1 MKICCWLFLIYI
13 GLVQPS
19 NAQNLF
25 QYGPYSV
32 SKNEFV
38 SAYKKNNTIDTVKD
52 KTAAIQQY
60 LDLYIKFKL
69 KVQDA
74 LDLHLDKLIAGD
86 DDVQQ
91 FRKQIEEPYL
101 TDQKEL
107 EKLAEELFR
116 RSQVEIRVSHIF
128 IPNSEKKSAKI
139 LAQQVYNK
147 IKAGEDFGKLALEF
161 SGDPYVASN
170 NGDLGY
176 ITALNLPYNLENIVF
191 NLPLNGVSSP
201 FESSIG
207 YHIFKK
213 TGIRNANGKFRIAQ
227 ILVAAEPQNGN
238 IENAATK
245 KLADSLYNLLKKGAS
260 FTALATQFSV
270 DQASAARG
278 GELLNLVGTG
288 DFESV
293 FMEAIFSLKKD
304 GDIST
309 PLATG
314 YGYHIIKRLEQFPV
328 PTTFKGNETYWKKR
342 VESSSRMAMVKASF
356 EKKLLAA
363 TSPNVSN
370 FDKPSLWRYTDTF
383 MKTHKKLA
391 TLLLNDSTTLIS
403 FDEEKIKTI
412 DWINYIIAIN
422 PTQNTEEYKKLWEP
436 FIQQKATAYYRKH
449 LEQFDAN
456 YRQQLREFMEGN
468 LLFEVMGKRIWTRA
482 SEDSVGLKEY
492 FSQHKSNYNWKSSAD
507 VLMISAVDST
517 NAIKAKNAIDSFPE
531 KWKTLIAASDGSIL
545 ADSSRMDLDQINVSE
560 KLLIPNTATPI
571 VINPDL
577 SATFFYILKTYPK
590 PAPKSFEEARGL
602 VVNDYQILLEDKWIN
617 TLKKKYPVKINK
629 PLFKS
634 VIKELR

>member
-13 GLVQPS
+13 GLVQPL

-38 SAYKKNNTIDTVKD
+38 SAYKKNNSIDTVKD
-52 KTAAIQQY
+52 KAASIQQY

-101 TDQKEL
+101 TDQKKL
-107 EKLAEELFR
+107 EKLAEELYN

-128 IPNSEKKSAKI
+128 IPNSENKSAKI

-227 ILVAAEPQNGN
+227 ILVATEPQNGN

-260 FTALATQFSV
+260 FSALATQFSI
-270 DQASAARG
+270 DQASALRN
-278 GELLNLVGTG
+278 GELQNLVGTG

-293 FMEAIFSLKKD
+293 FMEAIFSLKRN

-314 YGYHIIKRLEQFPV
+314 YGYHIIKRLEQFSV
-328 PTTFKGNETYWKKR
+328 PTTFKGNETYWKKL

-356 EKKLLAA
+356 ENKLLAA
-363 TSPNVSN
+363 TSPKVSN

-383 MKTHKKLA
+383 LKTHNKLA

-403 FDEEKIKTI
+403 FAEEKIKTI
-412 DWINYIIAIN
+412 DWINYVIAIN

-436 FIQQKATAYYRKH
+436 FINQKAIVYYRKH

-456 YRQQLREFMEGN
+456 YRQQLKGFMEGN

-507 VLMISAVDST
+507 VLMITAVDSAT
-517 NAIKAKNAIDSFPE
+517 AFKARNGINAFPE
-531 KWKTLIAASDGSIL
+531 KWRTLVAASDGAIL

-560 KLLIPNTATPI
+560 KLLIPNTVTPI
-571 VINPDL
+571 VLNPDL
-577 SATFFYILKTYPK
+577 SATFFYIFNTYPK
-590 PAPKSFEEARGL
+590 PAQKSFEEARGL
-602 VVNDYQILLEDKWIN
+602 VVNDYQIMLEDKWTN
-617 TLKKKYPVKINK
+617 TLRKKYPVKINK
-629 PLFKS
+629 TLLKS

>member
-1 MKICCWLFLIYI
+1 MKICCWIFLISI
-13 GLVQPS
+13 SFVQTL

-25 QYGPYSV
+25 QYGSHSV
-32 SKNEFV
+32 SKDEFV
-38 SAYKKNNTIDTVKD
+38 SAFRKNNTNDTVKD

-74 LDLHLDKLIAGD
+74 LDLHLDKLIAGY

-101 TDQKEL
+101 TDQVLLK
-107 EKLAEELFR
+107 KMADELFK
-116 RSQVEIRVSHIF
+116 RSQIEVRVSHIF
-128 IPNSEKKSAKI
+128 IPNSKKT
-139 LAQQVYNK
+139 AQKQAQEIYNK

-161 SGDPYVASN
+161 SGDPYVATN

-176 ITALNLPYNLENIVF
+176 ITALNLPYNFENIVF

-227 ILVAAEPQNGN
+227 ILVAAEPQNGT

-260 FTALATQFSV
+260 FSALATQFSI
-270 DQASAARG
+270 DQASALRG
-278 GELLNLVGTG
+278 GELQNVIGTG
-288 DFESV
+288 DFEPSFV
-293 FMEAIFSLKKD
+293 EAVFSLQKD
-304 GDIST
+304 GDISK
-309 PLATG
+309 PLATR
-314 YGYHIIKRLEQFPV
+314 YGYHIIKRLEHIPV
-328 PTTFKGNETYWKKR
+328 LTTFVGNKTYWKKQ
-342 VESSSRMAMVKASF
+342 VESSSRMALVNASF
-356 EKKLLAA
+356 EKKLIAV
-363 TSPNVSN
+363 TNPKITN
-370 FDKPSLWRYTDTF
+370 FDGPSLWRYTDTF
-383 MKTHKKLA
+383 MKSHKKLA
-391 TLLLNDSTTLIS
+391 TPLLNDSTTLIN
-403 FDEEKIKTI
+403 FAEEKIKTN

-436 FIQQKATAYYRKH
+436 FIKQKAFAYYRKH
-449 LEQFDAN
+449 LEQFDTG
-456 YRQQLREFMEGN
+456 YQKQLKEFMEGN

-492 FSQHKSNYNWKSSAD
+492 FTQHKLDYKWKSSAD
-507 VLMISAVDST
+507 VLMLTTVDST
-517 NAIKAKNAIDSFPE
+517 TAVKARNDVKAYPE
-531 KWKTLIAASDGSIL
+531 KWRTLVAASDGAIL
-545 ADSSRMDLDQINVSE
+545 ADSSRMDLDQINLSE
-560 KLLIPNTATPI
+560 KLLNSNTLTPI
-571 VINPDL
+571 IVNPDF
-577 SATFFYILKTYPK
+577 SATFFYVFKTYPK

-602 VVNDYQILLEDKWIN
+602 VINDYQILLEDKWIN

-634 VIKELR
+634 VIKELQ